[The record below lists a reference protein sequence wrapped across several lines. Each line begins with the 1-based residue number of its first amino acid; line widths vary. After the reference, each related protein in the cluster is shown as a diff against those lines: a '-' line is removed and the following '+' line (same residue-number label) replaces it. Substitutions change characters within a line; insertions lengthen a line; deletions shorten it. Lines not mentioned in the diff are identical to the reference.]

1 MQKAKDITRQREVA
15 ARLRALRLELNY
27 EQFEI
32 AELVGISAQ
41 RWSYYENAK
50 RQFDFDVAADLCDEI
65 EKLGGKRGITMDY
78 IYRGEQ
84 KTGVPLGFYKRLQRR
99 VRAVTAERAKTSRA
113 ADRPGSGTGKKSTR
127 AKRVKDVSGG
137 GLADCL

>member
-1 MQKAKDITRQREVA
+1 MQRAKDIKRQREVA

-32 AELVGISAQ
+32 AQLVGISAQ

-50 RQFDFDVAADLCDEI
+50 RQFDFDIAAILCDEI
-65 EKLGGKRGITMDY
+65 EKLGGKRGLTMDY

-84 KTGVPLGFYKRLQRR
+84 KGGISLAFYKRLQRR
-99 VRAVTAERAKTSRA
+99 AHDEHARIVGMAQRNVAKQSTTR
-113 ADRPGSGTGKKSTR
+113 KKSTR
-127 AKRVKDVSGG
+127 AKGEKAG
-137 GLADCL
+137 

>member
-32 AELVGISAQ
+32 AQLVGISAQ

-50 RQFDFDVAADLCDEI
+50 RQFDFDVAAVLCDEV
-65 EKLGGKRGITMDY
+65 EKLGGKRGLTLDY

-99 VRAVTAERAKTSRA
+99 VRTVIAERAKISREVDVLLA
-113 ADRPGSGTGKKSTR
+113 RPVKRSTR
-127 AKRVKDVSGG
+127 AKGEKAG
-137 GLADCL
+137 A